1 MRRIISALSL
11 SLFLLAPS
19 TALAAPLDRYIDEPE
34 RVGEARYRV
43 FGFNV
48 FDADLFASEGEFDKD
63 APFAISLTYLRNL
76 KGDRIVAR
84 SLSEIEDQG
93 AVTEEQVVAWQT
105 ALGAIIPDVR
115 KDDTITGVRTQ
126 DGTAK
131 FYLNADFIGAVE
143 DTDFAGR
150 FFDIWIGEKASNK
163 KFRSRLLG
171 GQS

>member
-1 MRRIISALSL
+1 MRKIISALSL

-19 TALAAPLDRYIDEPE
+19 TALAAPLERYIDEPE

-48 FDADLFASEGEFDKD
+48 FDADLFSSEGEFDRE

-76 KGDRIVAR
+76 KGDRIVDR
-84 SLSEIEDQG
+84 SLSEIEGQG
-93 AVTEEQVVAWQT
+93 VVSKEQALAWKT

-126 DGTAK
+126 NGTAK
-131 FYLNADFIGAVE
+131 FYLNGDYIGEVE
-143 DTDFAGR
+143 DTDFAER